1 MGKKI
6 LIIDDEE
13 KICSVVSA
21 FLGKKGFTAVTAHN
35 GSEGIKAAQRLIP
48 DLILLDINMPKMD
61 GYAVLEKLKNHEK
74 TIAIPVIMLSGRGDD
89 ESKIKAAG
97 LYSAYYLTKPFD
109 LEELA
114 SKIVLNFRPS
124 GHERPCF

>member
-21 FLGKKGFTAVTAHN
+21 FLGKKGFTAITAKD
-35 GSEGIKAAQRLIP
+35 GGEGIKSAKRFMP

-61 GYAVLEKLKNHEK
+61 GFEVLKELKNHEK
-74 TIAIPVIMLSGRGDD
+74 TMPIPVIMLTGRGDD

-97 LYSAYYLTKPFD
+97 LYSDYYLTKPFD

-114 SKIVLNFRPS
+114 SKIGQILRI
-124 GHERPCF
+124 